1 MTDISSGRL
10 IAPHVSEVPGSGGN
24 AAGAYPW
31 TSPKKAVNP
40 YLDPAA
46 VAPVSALS
54 NLITLY
60 AADNEQGQLRREA
73 LSDEVWERYFFNE
86 SRHQAVS

>member
-10 IAPHVSEVPGSGGN
+10 IAPHVSEVPSSGGN

-40 YLDPAA
+40 YLEPGCACSTGT
-46 VAPVSALS
+46 SA
-54 NLITLY
+54 Y
-60 AADNEQGQLRREA
+60 RRMTNGVNGTDSSEK
-73 LSDEVWERYFFNE
+73 WHIY
-86 SRHQAVS
+86 